1 MMTVYLAELTI
12 RSNSTILFHALRCP
26 SIILLNSSPQKYLNM
41 RWLPVT
47 NHWQKF
53 FYRELSVSCP
63 SSASYQLLLILVTY
77 LHTPTVPHPALFLFF
92 PLGFGD
98 HAVLMPA
105 VTCGFL
111 LPSYLLPFIACIC
124 CICTSRRAQSYSE
137 GVADSTSFPG
147 YLPYDVMTSLIDL
160 LKREFWQAL

>member
-26 SIILLNSSPQKYLNM
+26 SIVLLNSSPQICGDYLSLTTGRNFL
-41 RWLPVT
+41 RRT
-47 NHWQKF
+47 F
-53 FYRELSVSCP
+53 SELSLFGFLSVTLNISNLPPHTHRPASCAVP
-63 SSASYQLLLILVTY
+63 LF
-77 LHTPTVPHPALFLFF
+77 PT
-92 PLGFGD
+92 GFWR
-98 HAVLMPA
+98 P
-105 VTCGFL
+105 CGFL

-147 YLPYDVMTSLIDL
+147 YTAICP
-160 LKREFWQAL
+160 KRVCYVKFTRT